1 MINLQVNAVGT
12 APAPAAT
19 GTRDVFGKDA
29 FMKLLLAQ
37 LTHPDPLAPQDPAAF
52 MNQIVQFGVLERLI
66 ELEERVRDLNRSQ
79 ILSQAATLI
88 GREVVVEVGDTA
100 VTGVVEKVTL
110 TADGAQVVIDG
121 APYDFGA
128 VREVR

>member
-1 MINLQVNAVGT
+1 MIYLQVNAVSS
-12 APAPAAT
+12 APVAAAT

-37 LTHPDPLAPQDPAAF
+37 LTHPDPLAPQDPSTF
-52 MNQIVQFGVLERLI
+52 ISQIVQFGVLERLI
-66 ELEERVRDLNRSQ
+66 ELEERVRELNRSQ
-79 ILSQAATLI
+79 ILGQAATLI
-88 GREVVVEVGDTA
+88 GREVVVQVGDTP

-110 TADGAQVVIDG
+110 TLDGAQVVING
-121 APYDFGA
+121 IPYDFGA